1 MNALQQHI
9 AELALQI
16 PGYAGYQVKER
27 RRDADKL
34 VRTQLAAKYEEQR
47 ARLTRLQQ
55 QAPLDYADDLERL
68 DQKLQRLI
76 ARLNTAPRGY
86 AGWFD
91 AAQIVESD
99 LDALTQF
106 DAALAEGIPQLK
118 TVLDQIAAALKAK
131 EGVDDAIGA
140 GAVTLDALNAQLDQR
155 EQFVALGKK
164 PPPSTTPSLS
174 PTSPLGA
181 LQAKKAPP
189 AELVALAGLK
199 MNDAVTFGSADY
211 IVAGKITYTIATGS
225 FWAFLL
231 QDRAQKRWLR
241 VGPGGEVAICQ
252 EITFSVPSP
261 LPDSLTHNQQS
272 FTRGD
277 TGTANVSVE
286 GAGGVKRGSVNY
298 ARCTADAGSRLWL
311 EDFGTEARAM
321 WGQTIEATDLKLYR
335 R

>member
-1 MNALQQHI
+1 MDEWQQRI
-9 AELALQI
+9 AEIAQQI
-16 PGYAGYQVKER
+16 PGYAGYQSKER

-34 VRTQLAAKYEEQR
+34 VRAQLAARYEEQR
-47 ARLTRLQQ
+47 AHLARWQQ

-91 AAQIVESD
+91 AAQIVEGD

-106 DAALAEGIPQLK
+106 DAALAEGVTQLK
-118 TVLDQIAAALKAK
+118 TVFDQIATALKSK
-131 EGVDDAIGA
+131 EGVGEAIGT
-140 GAVTLDALNAQLDQR
+140 GANTLDALNARFDQR

-164 PPPSTTPSLS
+164 PSPSTTPTLS

-199 MNDAVTFGSADY
+199 VNDAVTFGSADY

-252 EITFSVPSP
+252 EIELTVPSP
-261 LPDSLTHNQQS
+261 LPDTLMHDQQS
-272 FTRGD
+272 FACGD
-277 TGTANVSVE
+277 VGTANVSVE

-298 ARCTADAGSRLWL
+298 ARYIADAGSRLWI
-311 EDFGTEARAM
+311 EDFVAERHVM
-321 WGQTIEATDLKLYR
+321 WGQTIDASELRLYR